1 MNVLDICTSSTTG
14 KLACPRHFERLCEC
28 PPSQKVI
35 KYRYTLPELE
45 GMLSS
50 LAAQAAA
57 YTSWVDRVEAV
68 LDSPDNSKT
77 GESECVCIQCGLLY
91 IYSI

>member
-1 MNVLDICTSSTTG
+1 MVLYTSYTAG

-68 LDSPDNSKT
+68 LDSPDSSKT
-77 GESECVCIQCGLLY
+77 GECVCVCIQC
-91 IYSI
+91 IAC